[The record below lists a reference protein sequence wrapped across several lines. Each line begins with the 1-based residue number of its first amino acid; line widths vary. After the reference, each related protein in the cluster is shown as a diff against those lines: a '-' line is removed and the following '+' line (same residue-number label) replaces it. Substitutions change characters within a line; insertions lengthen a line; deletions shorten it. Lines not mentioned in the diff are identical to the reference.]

1 MSLRA
6 DDGTMPGLDAF
17 DDEFGRE
24 DGIIL
29 SDTKR
34 TSGFR
39 LSTIIGLALAA
50 GIISA
55 LALGWPNTSGPL
67 LPKLQTEAASSTDEG
82 EKLNAAIS
90 RLAREVEDLKTENRQ
105 LRQAQQ
111 EASETIA
118 SLQSRQQDNGAA
130 FATWYSDL
138 APLIYTVPTQS
149 EAVASSRRSATA
161 RPKPREARR
170 DESGPISLDPAQ

>member
-1 MSLRA
+1 MSVRA
-6 DDGTMPGLDAF
+6 DDGAMPGLNAF
-17 DDEFGRE
+17 DEEFGRE
-24 DGIIL
+24 DDIAL

-55 LALGWPNTSGPL
+55 LALGWPNTAGPL
-67 LPKLQTEAASSTDEG
+67 LPKLQSEAASSTDEG
-82 EKLNAAIS
+82 EKLNAAVS
-90 RLAREVEDLKTENRQ
+90 RLAREVEALKTENKQ
-105 LRQAQQ
+105 LREAQQ

-118 SLQSRQQDNGAA
+118 SLQSRQQDNGGT
-130 FATWYSDL
+130 FVTWYSDVG
-138 APLIYTVPTQS
+138 PLIYTVPQL
-149 EAVASSRRSATA
+149 EAAASSRRSATA

-170 DESGPISLDPAQ
+170 DDGGPVSLDPAQ